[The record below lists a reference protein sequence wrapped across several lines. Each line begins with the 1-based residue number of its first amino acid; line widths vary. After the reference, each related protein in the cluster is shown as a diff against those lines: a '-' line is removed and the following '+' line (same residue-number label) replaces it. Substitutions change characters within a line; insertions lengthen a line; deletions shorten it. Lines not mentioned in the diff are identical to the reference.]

1 MIMFAM
7 RFIAFCYVGLRCGG
21 GCGGVPF
28 NANTAEIF
36 RHTNH
41 PFIPGQSPPESLI
54 REDPSSLCDSRF
66 PAVAN
71 GIQLKQCTLIMRISM
86 IRIQG

>member
-28 NANTAEIF
+28 NVNTAEIF

-54 REDPSSLCDSRF
+54 HPVRIRRVF
-66 PAVAN
+66 V
-71 GIQLKQCTLIMRISM
+71 TLFFLR
-86 IRIQG
+86 